1 MLHEITTVDQET
13 GELITK
19 NANFIQFYKDNIAVL
34 DQIMLERPAAMRII
48 FWLIRLMDDQN
59 ALITSQPAMCEA
71 LNLHRNTVMQ
81 AIRYLKTMKVLNVIK
96 SGTSY
101 VYAINNQIVW
111 QDSADNK
118 RFALFSAKVY
128 LVASEQEVDFVGIKR
143 PIATKMKGKPKDRT
157 STAAMRS
164 SKSALAD

>member
-1 MLHEITTVDQET
+1 MVHEINAVDPDT

-34 DQIMLERPAAMRII
+34 DQIMVERPAAMRII

-59 ALITSQPAMCEA
+59 AVITSQPAMCEA

-81 AIRYLKTMKVLNVIK
+81 AIKYLKSMKVLDVLK

-111 QDSADNK
+111 QDIADNK
-118 RFALFSAKVY
+118 KFALFSAKVY
-128 LVASEQEVDFVGIKR
+128 VVASEQEVDFHGVKR
-143 PIATKMKGKPKDRT
+143 SVAVKTKAKDRT
-157 STAAMRS
+157 STKGMRT
-164 SKSALAD
+164 SKQPVTT

>member
-1 MLHEITTVDQET
+1 MLHEINAVDPDT

-34 DQIMLERPAAMRII
+34 DQIMVERPAAMRII

-59 ALITSQPAMCEA
+59 AVITSQPAMCEA

-81 AIRYLKTMKVLNVIK
+81 AIKYLKTMKVLNVLK

-111 QDSADNK
+111 QDTADNK
-118 RFALFSAKVY
+118 KFALFSAKVY
-128 LVASEQEVDFVGIKR
+128 VVASEQEFDFEGVKR
-143 PIATKMKGKPKDRT
+143 SLAVRKKSKDRT
-157 STAAMRS
+157 STKSMRTSKEILAA
-164 SKSALAD
+164 